1 MIKKHV
7 HTTKSNQSITVVDGL
22 FNTAEIVGI
31 HTGLLQLPYQI
42 GQSNSAQVQNLAD
55 KRMITKLSPPH
66 LERFALFDHE
76 QRQPTMRQLI
86 PEEWEISDAY
96 VNLGLKSDTQ
106 SIHVDAYDRGGDNQ
120 YVTYLYYANDTWQSH
135 WGGETLFFDDA
146 SDEVEYVVRPRPG
159 RVVVFDSQIPHLAHI
174 QTTSGPSYRFTI
186 AIKFQKPGAL

>member
-7 HTTKSNQSITVVDGL
+7 HQTKSNQTITVVDGL

-31 HTGLLQLPYQI
+31 HSGILQLPYQI

-66 LERFALFDHE
+66 LERFQLFDHE
-76 QRQPTMRQLI
+76 QREPTMRQLI
-86 PEEWEISDAY
+86 PEEWEIADAY

-120 YVTYLYYANDTWQSH
+120 YKTYLYYANDQWQPH
-135 WGGETLFFDDA
+135 WGGETVFFTDNTE
-146 SDEVEYVVRPRPG
+146 EVEHIVYPKPG
-159 RVVVFDSQIPHLAHI
+159 RIVVFDSQIPHLAHI